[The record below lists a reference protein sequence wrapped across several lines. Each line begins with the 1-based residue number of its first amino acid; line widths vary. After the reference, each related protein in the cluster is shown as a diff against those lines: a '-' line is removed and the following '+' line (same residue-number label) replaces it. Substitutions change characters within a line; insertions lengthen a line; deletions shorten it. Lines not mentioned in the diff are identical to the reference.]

1 VGAILRDFQL
11 KAKADIY
18 QKWGVHKYV
27 MLVAPTG
34 AGKTTIFANI
44 LGEHNGVSMAI
55 VHRKE
60 LVAQISMTLAREGI
74 THSVISDEKVI
85 KKLKATQY
93 KEFGQVFIAPNSS
106 VYVAS
111 VITLVNRATQ
121 YGFLYKQV
129 TLWIQDECHHD
140 LRTNV
145 WGKAIDLLPNARG
158 LGVTATPERADGK
171 GLGSGEGNDGIYDCM
186 VMAPTGRELID
197 IGYLC
202 DYDIYAPEP
211 QNFDRESLTVTAS
224 GEFSLKEMA
233 QVTEKSS
240 IVGDVVKEYLKIA
253 RGKQGI
259 TFACNIEEATKIAN
273 QFNANGIPAEVVTS
287 KTAADVR
294 DAVIAKYRRGELMQ
308 LVNVDLF
315 GEGFDCP
322 AAHVVSMARATKSF
336 ALYSQQFGRVLR
348 PLFATGWPTKTA
360 EQRLAAIA
368 ASDKPRAIIID
379 HVGNVR
385 NDPGHSGHGL
395 PDYRTFWTLE
405 RTAKSAKRPPDPDEI
420 KTTKCGDYLCNR
432 TFAAYHIN
440 CPFCGWTHEP
450 AVRGTPK
457 QVEGDLAKLEPSV
470 LEDMR
475 NQASKNMMST
485 KEAHSIFSRMTG
497 NQAQVIGMVK
507 NHQNKLVKQNELR
520 ERMGKWGG
528 YQSLKGLKDREIQKM
543 FFQQYGV
550 DPISAQ
556 AFKAKD
562 AEKLLNEIN
571 RSMEMIGL

>member
-1 VGAILRDFQL
+1 MAAILRDFQL
-11 KAKADIY
+11 KAKSDVYLQWAM
-18 QKWGVHKYV
+18 HKYV

-74 THSVISDEKVI
+74 QHSLISDEKII

-93 KEFGQVFIAPNSS
+93 KEFGRVFIAPNTN

-121 YGFLYKQV
+121 YDFLYKQV

-145 WGKAIDLLPNARG
+145 WGKAIELLPNARG

-171 GLGSGEGNDGIYDCM
+171 GLGSGKGNDGIYDCM
-186 VMAPTGRELID
+186 VLAPNGRELIEL
-197 IGYLC
+197 GYLC
-202 DYDIYAPEP
+202 DYDIYAPEA
-211 QNFDRESLTVTAS
+211 QNFDRESLTVTSS
-224 GEFSLKEMA
+224 GEFSAKE
-233 QVTEKSS
+233 VSHITEKSS
-240 IVGDVVKEYLKIA
+240 IVGDVVAEYIKIA
-253 RGKQGI
+253 SGKQGI

-273 QFNANGIPAEVVTS
+273 SFNQNGIPAEVVTS
-287 KTAADVR
+287 KTLADVR
-294 DAVIAKYRRGELMQ
+294 DSIIAKYRRGELLQ

-322 AAHVVSMARATKSF
+322 AAYVVSMARATKSF
-336 ALYSQQFGRVLR
+336 ALFSQQFGRVLR
-348 PLFATGWPTKTA
+348 PLFAKGWPVVTA

-395 PDYRTFWTLE
+395 PDYRSFWTLE
-405 RTAKSAKRPPDPDEI
+405 RTAKSAKRPVDPDEI
-420 KTTKCGDYLCNR
+420 KTTKCGEPLCNR
-432 TFAAYHIN
+432 TFAAYHVC
-440 CPFCGWTHEP
+440 CPYCGWTHTP
-450 AVRGTPK
+450 AVRSTPK
-457 QVEGDLAKLEPSV
+457 QVEGDLAKLDPSV

-475 NQASKNMMST
+475 KQASRNVMSD
-485 KEAHSIFSRMTG
+485 KEAHNLFARMT
-497 NQAQVIGMVK
+497 NSQPQLINMVK
-507 NHQNKLVKQNELR
+507 NHQNKVGKQNQLR
-520 ERMGKWGG
+520 ELMAKWGG
-528 YQSLKGLKDREIQKM
+528 YQTLKGLQDREIQKLFYM
-543 FFQQYGV
+543 QYGV

-556 AFKAKD
+556 AYKAKD
-562 AEKLLNEIN
+562 ADKLVNELNK
-571 RSMEMIGL
+571 SMEMIEI